1 MNQATGTSTM
11 TFQHGYMQIH
21 NKKMRRYQC
30 VSVAYRLL
38 RVGRRLELLS
48 TQVPDS
54 PAGGD
59 DDDVQWMAS
68 AVQPPAAATN
78 EDDDDAGQWM
88 AAAARGEDD
97 ETAAAAEPEQ
107 WLAGVV
113 DAVAGGAKLARDEQ
127 VPKGGIERNEQM
139 RIFNKLRTEG
149 RGMTS
154 KKEEERMSDRMNRV
168 FKYRND
174 REAEKKGKKK

>member
-1 MNQATGTSTM
+1 
-11 TFQHGYMQIH
+11 
-21 NKKMRRYQC
+21 
-30 VSVAYRLL
+30 
-38 RVGRRLELLS
+38 
-48 TQVPDS
+48 
-54 PAGGD
+54 
-59 DDDVQWMAS
+59 MAS
-68 AVQPPAAATN
+68 AVQPPAAATD

-88 AAAARGEDD
+88 AAAARGDDD
-97 ETAAAAEPEQ
+97 ETAAAAAAAAEPEQ

-139 RIFNKLRTEG
+139 RIFTKLRTEG